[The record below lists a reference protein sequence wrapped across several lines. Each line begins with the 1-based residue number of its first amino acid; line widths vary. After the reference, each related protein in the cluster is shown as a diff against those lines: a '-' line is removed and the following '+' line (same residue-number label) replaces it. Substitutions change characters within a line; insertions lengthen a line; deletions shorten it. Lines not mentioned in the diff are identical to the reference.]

1 MMLVEDSDGFW
12 LLYPNKQD
20 PPPPPLLQWDS
31 PFREMLTIFFFF
43 LMGFGLSQ
51 KQSHVCIVHPIG
63 YYMYEFT
70 YI

>member
-20 PPPPPLLQWDS
+20 PPHCYNEIPPLEKCL
-31 PFREMLTIFFFF
+31 PFFFFF